1 MLEFFSLL
9 ILSIQAFC
17 TYTTPT
23 SNESLQENMLHDD
36 DGGGENDDA
45 TMYS

>member
-1 MLEFFSLL
+1 MLEFFFL

-23 SNESLQENMLHDD
+23 SLQENMLYDD
-36 DGGGENDDA
+36 DGGENDDA